1 MKTKLISKWVVAG
14 LILVLSACS
23 TKVPTDFKN
32 NGKEVKIWPDYT
44 QTVIPPNIAPMNFAV
59 NADGDKCVV
68 SIQPEVGNPIVIS
81 TGADKDIRIPLKQWK
96 EMLNANK
103 GKTLKYDV
111 YVSLNG
117 QWSHYRPFT
126 NMVAPDSIDPYL
138 TYRLIE
144 PSYMGS
150 GELGLYQYNLETG
163 EETTIFTNHRGHKD
177 PSLRSQKCVNCH
189 STQPNHPENKLFYY
203 RGPNGG
209 LILTYNGKVQ
219 RINTKAGDMYA
230 GTVYPAWHPSL
241 PFIAFSSNVIKQQF
255 MSYDPQKIEQFD
267 LYSDLVLYDIKKN
280 EITAICKTKDK
291 QESTPCWSADGQY
304 LYFASSDS
312 MMAKTGDFKHL
323 LYNIYRMKFN
333 ASNKTWGQRELVYD
347 AVSTH
352 HSACFPKMSV
362 DGYLL
367 FVRANYGVAHQTHKS
382 ADLYLLNTR
391 TGACRNLVEVNSPT
405 EADSYHD
412 WSGNGRWIVVS
423 SRRQDGNYARP
434 YFAYF
439 DRKGKAYKPFVIPRE
454 DPRHDDYLLKNYNVT
469 EFAKAPIVTHQ
480 CDIQAVIDAPAKDAT
495 YGSPIDKNAIDAS
508 SGASTVK

>member
-1 MKTKLISKWVVAG
+1 
-14 LILVLSACS
+14 
-23 TKVPTDFKN
+23 
-32 NGKEVKIWPDYT
+32 
-44 QTVIPPNIAPMNFAV
+44 
-59 NADGDKCVV
+59 
-68 SIQPEVGNPIVIS
+68 
-81 TGADKDIRIPLKQWK
+81 
-96 EMLNANK
+96 
-103 GKTLKYDV
+103 
-111 YVSLNG
+111 
-117 QWSHYRPFT
+117 
-126 NMVAPDSIDPYL
+126 
-138 TYRLIE
+138 
-144 PSYMGS
+144 
-150 GELGLYQYNLETG
+150 
-163 EETTIFTNHRGHKD
+163 
-177 PSLRSQKCVNCH
+177 
-189 STQPNHPENKLFYY
+189 LFYY
-203 RGPNGG
+203 RGSNGG
-209 LILTYNGKVQ
+209 LILTYNGKLQ

-241 PFIAFSSNVIKQQF
+241 PFIAFSTDVIKQLF
-255 MSYDPQKIEQFD
+255 YSYDAQKIEPFD
-267 LYSDLVLYDIKKN
+267 YYSDLVLYDIKRN
-280 EITAICKTKDK
+280 EITAILRAKDK
-291 QESTPCWSADGQY
+291 QETTPCWSPDGKY

-312 MMAKTGDFKHL
+312 SYEKSKNPHNL
-323 LYNIYRMKFN
+323 LYNLYRIKFK
-333 ASNKTWGQRELVYD
+333 ATNKTWGTPELIYN
-347 AVSTH
+347 ATSTH
-352 HSACFPKMSV
+352 HSACFPRISIE
-362 DGYLL
+362 GYLL
-367 FVRANYGVAHQTHKS
+367 FVLSDYGMGNQTHKS